1 MALPH
6 GADHDAT
13 AEIDERISTRD
24 RRIEEL
30 RQEIDEQRDVIT
42 RMREYVEDYANI
54 IEAWKETF
62 GMVTTG
68 RGRGSR
74 SGMSGTS

>member
-1 MALPH
+1 M
-6 GADHDAT
+6 
-13 AEIDERISTRD
+13 
-24 RRIEEL
+24 

-62 GMVTTG
+62 GMMMTDN
-68 RGRGSR
+68 GSWTWEPFWDER
-74 SGMSGTS
+74 NKLIDDYNALVRN